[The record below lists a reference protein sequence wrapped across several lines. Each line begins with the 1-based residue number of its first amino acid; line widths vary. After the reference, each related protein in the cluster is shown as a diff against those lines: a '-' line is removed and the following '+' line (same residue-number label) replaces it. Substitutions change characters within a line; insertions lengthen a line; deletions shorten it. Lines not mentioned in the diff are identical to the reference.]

1 VLESELSAVFTDQG
15 PSIAAGILFDPL
27 RAAPDGAAEIHLCSI
42 GFLIGIDGR
51 AVDHSEHCGRRLEGL
66 ATKVPAAEKASLIRI
81 TSHSRQLS
89 SESGIY
95 DDPQAE
101 GACRR
106 VQIHRSLADRAAL
119 SLG

>member
-42 GFLIGIDGR
+42 GFVIGIDGR
-51 AVDHSEHCGRRLEGL
+51 AVDHSEHCGRPLEGL

-81 TSHSRQLS
+81 ILIH
-89 SESGIY
+89 GNF
-95 DDPQAE
+95 
-101 GACRR
+101 
-106 VQIHRSLADRAAL
+106 HRSPASMTTLRPKERAA
-119 SLG
+119 GCKFIDRWRTVQPYP